1 MNHVLSNNILLQLE
15 GFVAQNLGLSFPKD
29 IWASL
34 ERNIISAA
42 KEFGFDDTERFV
54 KHIISTPLTRENSE
68 ILASYLTI
76 NETYFWRES
85 ESFEALE
92 KKIFPELIKKRK
104 REEKRIR
111 IWSAGCST
119 GEEPYSIAIALRRLI
134 PDIDQ
139 WNITILASDINPKI
153 LQKAI
158 IGEYGQWSFRSAPQW
173 LKEKYFIPKEKG
185 KFEIIPEIKS
195 MVTFEYL
202 NLAEDIFPSSL
213 NNTNAMDIIFCR
225 NVLMYFTQNRAT
237 QTLRG
242 LYNSLIQGGY
252 LVVSASELSLQNY
265 AEFATVN
272 FPGVVFYRKISKKIE
287 HQQQQELTVIGEEYK
302 PIIFELPLKH
312 FEIEEKTKPQ
322 ISEIENENLHK
333 TEIPINVD
341 SLYEEALSLYS
352 QGSYT
357 DVISK
362 LQKNNLAVDEQILLI
377 RAYANQGK
385 LGDALK
391 SCEKAIAKNKVDPRL
406 HYLYATILQENS
418 QLNEAIAA
426 LKRAIFL
433 DSDFVLS
440 YFSLGNIYRQ
450 QGNMR
455 NTKKCYE
462 NVLSIIN
469 KRSHDD
475 ILLEFEG
482 LNIGRL
488 KEIINASLQ
497 VSI

>member
-1 MNHVLSNNILLQLE
+1 MNHVLSDNILLQLGE
-15 GFVAQNLGLSFPKD
+15 FVALNLGLSFPKD

-42 KEFGFDDTERFV
+42 REFGFDDTERFV
-54 KHIISTPLTRENSE
+54 KHIITAPLTRENSE

-76 NETYFWRES
+76 SETYFWRES
-85 ESFEALE
+85 ESFEVLG

-139 WNITILASDINPKI
+139 WNITILASDINPRI
-153 LQKAI
+153 LQKAT
-158 IGEYGQWSFRSAPQW
+158 IGEYSQWSFRSAPQW

-185 KFEIIPEIKS
+185 KFEIIPEIKN

-202 NLAEDIFPSSL
+202 NLAEDVFPSPL

-242 LYNSLIQGGY
+242 LYNSLIQDGY
-252 LVVSASELSLQNY
+252 LVVSSSELSLQNLD
-265 AEFATVN
+265 EFATVN
-272 FPGVVFYRKISKKIE
+272 FPSVVFYRKTSKRTE
-287 HQQQQELTVIGEEYK
+287 HQKQLTIIEEEHN
-302 PIIFELPLKH
+302 PIIFEPPLKS
-312 FEIEEKTKPQ
+312 FEIEENAKSQVVK
-322 ISEIENENLHK
+322 IE
-333 TEIPINVD
+333 TEIPINVK
-341 SLYEEALSLYS
+341 SFYEEALALYS
-352 QGSYT
+352 RGSYT

-362 LQKNNLAVDEQILLI
+362 LQKDNLTVDEQMLLI

-391 SCEKAIAKNKVDPRL
+391 SCEKAIIKNKVDPRL
-406 HYLYATILQENS
+406 HFLYATILQENN

-426 LKRAIFL
+426 LKRVIFL

-450 QGNMR
+450 QGNIR

-475 ILLEFEG
+475 ILPESEG

-497 VSI
+497 VSV